1 MLNEERIKLMS
12 RMAAYE
18 ENEGRHNMAIGNYF
32 RSDYISLQLLKSVIS
47 ATITYVIILG
57 IFTFYDFET
66 VMKEMYQV
74 DLLATGKQLLLYY
87 VIFTGIYTL
96 ISYIVYSYRYNRAK
110 KSLKNYYVHLH
121 KLAEMYAEDSKR

>member
-1 MLNEERIKLMS
+1 MLNEDRIKLMS

-32 RSDYISLQLLKSVIS
+32 RSDYISLQLLKSIIS

-121 KLAEMYAEDSKR
+121 KLAAMYADDSKR